1 MAKKWK
7 LRSISQRLF
16 FLIIATSFVE
26 PWLWLWNERKPQK
39 LPAQFVWRPKQ
50 REMTFKFKC
59 LNLAV
64 RTEEHAEL
72 SKRSFQGTENCV
84 LCTWFY
90 PELLPVALWAVWMDI
105 FNFLPSETP
114 PISLTFILPFTVSCT
129 HTRTHTLSEVSSGQV
144 GWKELWNM
152 LESNL
157 WIWESRLISAAA
169 WPDLT
174 LRDWW
179 YRSTAACG
187 EASQK
192 GNCF

>member
-129 HTRTHTLSEVSSGQV
+129 HTHTHVVWSVFRS
-144 GWKELWNM
+144 
-152 LESNL
+152 
-157 WIWESRLISAAA
+157 SRLE
-169 WPDLT
+169 
-174 LRDWW
+174 R
-179 YRSTAACG
+179 TAKHAG
-187 EASQK
+187 K
-192 GNCF
+192 

>member
-16 FLIIATSFVE
+16 FLIITTSFVE

-39 LPAQFVWRPKQ
+39 LPAQFAWRPKQ
-50 REMTFKFKC
+50 RELTFKFKC

-72 SKRSFQGTENCV
+72 SKRSFQDTEKCV

-114 PISLTFILPFTVSCT
+114 PISLTFILPFTVSC
-129 HTRTHTLSEVSSGQV
+129 TRTHTLSEVSSGQV

-179 YRSTAACG
+179 YRSTAAWG
-187 EASQK
+187 KASQK
-192 GNCF
+192 GDCF

>member
-1 MAKKWK
+1 M
-7 LRSISQRLF
+7 
-16 FLIIATSFVE
+16 
-26 PWLWLWNERKPQK
+26 
-39 LPAQFVWRPKQ
+39 WRPKQ

-129 HTRTHTLSEVSSGQV
+129 HTRAHTLSEVSSGQV
-144 GWKELWNM
+144 GWKEL
-152 LESNL
+152 
-157 WIWESRLISAAA
+157 
-169 WPDLT
+169 
-174 LRDWW
+174 
-179 YRSTAACG
+179 
-187 EASQK
+187 
-192 GNCF
+192 

>member
-16 FLIIATSFVE
+16 FLIITTSFVE

-90 PELLPVALWAVWMDI
+90 SELLPVALWAVWMDI
-105 FNFLPSETP
+105 CWKVICGFGSPAWSVLLPDPTWPYVTDGIGARRPVEKLHRKGTAFNNLICGFLTQHAIEGMYYQS
-114 PISLTFILPFTVSCT
+114 
-129 HTRTHTLSEVSSGQV
+129 
-144 GWKELWNM
+144 
-152 LESNL
+152 
-157 WIWESRLISAAA
+157 
-169 WPDLT
+169 
-174 LRDWW
+174 
-179 YRSTAACG
+179 
-187 EASQK
+187 
-192 GNCF
+192 